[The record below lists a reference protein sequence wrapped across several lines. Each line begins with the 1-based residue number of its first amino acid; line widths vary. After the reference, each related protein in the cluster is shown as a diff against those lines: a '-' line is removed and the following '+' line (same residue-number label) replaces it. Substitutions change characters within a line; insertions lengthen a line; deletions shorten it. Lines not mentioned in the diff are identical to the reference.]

1 MALAAVPAAH
11 LARRIGPGR
20 AAAIGLAVFAGAGLA
35 CGLVAELS
43 TLIAARCVQALGGA
57 VAVTAVLELL
67 PATVG
72 SERRAVAVWATAGAT
87 GAALGPAVGGLLT
100 ELVSWQSIF
109 LIQAPLAIAAGVPVL
124 AVARHEAATGVVA
137 AELRQ
142 HRPPAPAR
150 QPGAGAGL
158 GGDRRRPLPARAA
171 ADRRLAPEPDRRG
184 DRRLRDAAGGAARRP
199 ARPRRAGSARAR
211 AAAGAILVA
220 GGLGGLALLP
230 KAEVALTLPPQ
241 LLVGVGLALVLSAL
255 TETAL
260 AGRAP
265 QAIHGG
271 WTISARHAGV
281 AIGLIALTPL
291 FTADIA
297 QQRRDAIDAGTAVV
311 LDSRVDP
318 LLKLELAQRI
328 EDRLEGERGKVPTI
342 GPAFEPLPGDP
353 GDRADVA
360 PPARRTP
367 GPARPRRHPRLQPLL
382 RPRRPARPAGPDPD
396 RPGAE
401 GGPVS
406 GGAASGV
413 PGRRARSPPRWPWSA
428 PTWPR
433 AGPPTRRPRPR
444 TPARSGPGAI
454 RKASSRSP
462 SSSRSRRSTAPP
474 ASSASAARRWP
485 GRWPRPQSRERF
497 TQRYGIDDAEL
508 ARAIRAGLLRAVDDA
523 ERAGALNPLLA
534 APAAG
539 DAAPDPARP
548 GDRTDQR
555 RPLPARQPAD
565 LPRPRPGPARTV
577 PALGGLPVGVERL
590 VLFRGGRGRRNCF
603 GKS

>member
-1 MALAAVPAAH
+1 LNAPPRPRLAALAVAVGLVLADSSIVVLALPEIYRELDTSVAGVTWVLVSFNLVMALAAVPAAH
-11 LARRIGPGR
+11 LARRLGPGR

-35 CGLVAELS
+35 CGLSAELS

-109 LIQAPLAIAAGVPVL
+109 LLQAPLAIAAGVPVL

-142 HRPPAPAR
+142 TGRPHLLANLAL
-150 QPGAGAGL
+150 ALVSA
-158 GGDRRRPLPARAA
+158 AIAA
-171 ADRRLAPEPDRRG
+171 ALFLLVLLLIEGWRLTPI
-184 DRRLRDAAGGAARRP
+184 GAAIVVSAMP
-199 ARPRRAGSARAR
+199 LAALLGARLGPGAGSARAR

-230 KAEVALTLPPQ
+230 RAEVALTLPPQ
-241 LLVGVGLALVLSAL
+241 ILVGVGLALVLSAL

-281 AIGLIALTPL
+281 AVGLIALTPL

-297 QQRRDAIDAGTAVV
+297 QQRRDAIAAGTAVV
-311 LDSRVDP
+311 LDSRVAP
-318 LLKLELAQRI
+318 LLKLELARRI

-353 GDRADVA
+353 VDRADVLLLREELQDQLDRGA
-360 PPARRTP
+360 THAFSPSFGLGALIGLLALIPIGLARR
-367 GPARPRRHPRLQPLL
+367 
-382 RPRRPARPAGPDPD
+382 
-396 RPGAE
+396 
-401 GGPVS
+401 
-406 GGAASGV
+406 
-413 PGRRARSPPRWPWSA
+413 
-428 PTWPR
+428 
-433 AGPPTRRPRPR
+433 
-444 TPARSGPGAI
+444 
-454 RKASSRSP
+454 
-462 SSSRSRRSTAPP
+462 
-474 ASSASAARRWP
+474 
-485 GRWPRPQSRERF
+485 
-497 TQRYGIDDAEL
+497 
-508 ARAIRAGLLRAVDDA
+508 VD
-523 ERAGALNPLLA
+523 L
-534 APAAG
+534 
-539 DAAPDPARP
+539 
-548 GDRTDQR
+548 
-555 RPLPARQPAD
+555 
-565 LPRPRPGPARTV
+565 
-577 PALGGLPVGVERL
+577 
-590 VLFRGGRGRRNCF
+590 
-603 GKS
+603 